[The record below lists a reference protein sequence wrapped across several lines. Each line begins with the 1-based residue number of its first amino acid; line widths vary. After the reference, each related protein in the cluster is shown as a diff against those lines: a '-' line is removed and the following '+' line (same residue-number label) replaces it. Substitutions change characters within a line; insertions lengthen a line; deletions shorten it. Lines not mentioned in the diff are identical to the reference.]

1 MVQGEELK
9 KQLLE
14 LAEKKGLQPTWFFDR
29 IVKAKERFGLDFGCP
44 CDKDNPKRYCIS
56 KLCFSDIKR
65 DGECHCRAYQ
75 LKDKK

>member
-29 IVKAKERFGLDFGCP
+29 IVRAKERFGLDFGCP

-56 KLCFSDIKR
+56 KLCLSDIKR
-65 DGECHCRAYQ
+65 DGHCHCNMWC
-75 LKDKK
+75 KKEEK